1 MRPPKVDKRED
12 SAPCGFENRR
22 RTDEVARMAALPGG
36 PLSVPEKDNKGR
48 PEARVPDVFPES
60 WDDD

>member
-1 MRPPKVDKRED
+1 MRLPKVDKRED
-12 SAPCGFENRR
+12 SAPWDFENRR
-22 RTDEVARMAALPGG
+22 RTEEVGRGGLPGG

-48 PEARVPDVFPES
+48 PEALVPDVFPGP